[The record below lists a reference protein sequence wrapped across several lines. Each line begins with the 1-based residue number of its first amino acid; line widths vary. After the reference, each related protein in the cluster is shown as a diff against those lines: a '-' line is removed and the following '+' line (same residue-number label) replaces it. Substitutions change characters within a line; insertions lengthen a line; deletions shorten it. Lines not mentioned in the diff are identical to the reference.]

1 MAPIFHAFSDLV
13 SDAHLGSV
21 GEGAEEIH
29 AGGASDANTTVGSR
43 NAKNVT
49 DMHSD
54 AVTGETHEVRHI
66 AVVEIGSVVAI
77 FLCDVEDAS
86 GGVVFP
92 RAGADREVHGYGS
105 VDEALTALVY
115 GSVSGKKVDENGE
128 ALTALVAKFNDH
140 ALLTVAVQQ
149 GVIPPR
155 GKGGAI
161 INAVTERCVIARYDV
176 FSTRGNTVTCGL
188 RDAHNSWRRRR
199 TTVLRGVGRIN
210 GRPILH
216 LLVTDARIQ

>member
-105 VDEALTALVY
+105 VDEALTALV
-115 GSVSGKKVDENGE
+115 
-128 ALTALVAKFNDH
+128 AKFNDH

>member
-1 MAPIFHAFSDLV
+1 M
-13 SDAHLGSV
+13 

-77 FLCDVEDAS
+77 FLCDVEDARR
-86 GGVVFP
+86 GVVFP

-105 VDEALTALVY
+105 VDEALT
-115 GSVSGKKVDENGE
+115 
-128 ALTALVAKFNDH
+128 TLVAKFNDH
-140 ALLTVAVQQ
+140 AFLPVAVQQ
-149 GVIPPR
+149 SVISPR
-155 GKGGAI
+155 GEGGTVVCA
-161 INAVTERCVIARYDV
+161 ATERCVVAWYDV
-176 FSTRGNTVTCGL
+176 FSTRGDTVTCGL
-188 RDAHNSWRRRR
+188 RDADDSWLRSR

-210 GRPILH
+210 SRPILH